1 VDDRRERS
9 GIIHLIRHGLR
20 WRDAPPGYGPH
31 KTL

>member
-1 VDDRRERS
+1 VDDRRVRS